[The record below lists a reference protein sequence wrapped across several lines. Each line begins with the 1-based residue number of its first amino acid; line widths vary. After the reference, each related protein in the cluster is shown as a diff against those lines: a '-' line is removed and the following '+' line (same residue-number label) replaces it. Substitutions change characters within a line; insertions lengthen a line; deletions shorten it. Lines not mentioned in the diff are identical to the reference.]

1 VRVPAFWSKSFLS
14 MVTSWEMLR
23 TESLGKPVALALSR
37 RLPGASANFKVGRQD
52 SADDGLYFA
61 QVKSIG
67 LQYR

>member
-37 RLPGASANFKVGRQD
+37 RLPGASANLRLDVRT
-52 SADDGLYFA
+52 A
-61 QVKSIG
+61 QMMVCILLRLKASD